1 MRTAPPE
8 TAHEAARKEREH
20 DEPQDNDEVKVRGE
34 RGGGMGRA
42 WRGEGGVLMLW
53 RGPREDGGS
62 GGAPK
67 VAWGL
72 RVGGGLQRA
81 AGRWGWGGGEGTG
94 GAPGADAPPQ
104 KALELQLET
113 HREAQHKQLTR
124 LRDDINEKQRTIDEL
139 RE

>member
-1 MRTAPPE
+1 MAGGRGGPDALE
-8 TAHEAARKEREH
+8 GSSGG
-20 DEPQDNDEVKVRGE
+20 RGE
-34 RGGGMGRA
+34 WGGSKGCVGAEGGWGSPKGGGALGM
-42 WRGEGGVLMLW
+42 
-53 RGPREDGGS
+53 
-62 GGAPK
+62 
-67 VAWGL
+67 
-72 RVGGGLQRA
+72 
-81 AGRWGWGGGEGTG
+81 GGGEGTG

>member
-1 MRTAPPE
+1 
-8 TAHEAARKEREH
+8 
-20 DEPQDNDEVKVRGE
+20 
-34 RGGGMGRA
+34 
-42 WRGEGGVLMLW
+42 MLW

-67 VAWGL
+67 AAWGL

-81 AGRWGWGGGEGTG
+81 AGRWGWGGGGGTG